1 MLEKFPAAVG
11 VTTRLCTA
19 TEPTLISR
27 RFPRPRLSQPF
38 LSVCHCGAV
47 LPFFSS
53 FFLTLFTV
61 RPPSCP
67 IWNRS
72 LTCFKVFKP
81 GSKKATS
88 LDSSSASI
96 WRPFR
101 PFFLLPFSVFL
112 ISLPVPFTS
121 ISSSF
126 LLSFSSLLS
135 SSFALFY
142 LPLSLLSFSFAP
154 FYLLLSLLSFS
165 FPPFY
170 LPLSFP
176 PPPLFPF
183 LVFIPARFAPARLI
197 EVGAR

>member
-1 MLEKFPAAVG
+1 MPEKFPAAVG

-19 TEPTLISR
+19 TEPTHISR

-38 LSVCHCGAV
+38 PSVCHCGAALSV
-47 LPFFSS
+47 LLLPLLDS
-53 FFLTLFTV
+53 FH
-61 RPPSCP
+61 RPSASCP
-67 IWNRS
+67 TWNRS
-72 LTCFKVFKP
+72 VTCFKVFKS
-81 GSKKATS
+81 GSEGN
-88 LDSSSASI
+88 SSASI

-101 PFFLLPFSVFL
+101 PFFFTPIFRFL
-112 ISLPVPFTS
+112 DPLPVPFTS

-142 LPLSLLSFSFAP
+142 LPLSP
-154 FYLLLSLLSFS
+154 FYLPLSLLSVS

-170 LPLSFP
+170 LPLSS

-183 LVFIPARFAPARLI
+183 LVFIPARFAHARLI